1 MEAGVGRS
9 GPCRGSATCG
19 PASVDG
25 QNMARHHSGFFRAEP
40 HDSVRLF
47 LSADR
52 ATNGLVLDEIVDHHL
67 TYFSTGFVIRFRR
80 GLPRRDA
87 IHPYTAVRVGESSRS
102 EESRDG
108 TGGGHEGGSGW
119 S

>member
-80 GLPRRDA
+80 GHPRR
-87 IHPYTAVRVGESSRS
+87 RS
-102 EESRDG
+102 EEHTSELQSLMR
-108 TGGGHEGGSGW
+108 S
-119 S
+119 SYAAFCLKKKKIS

>member
-25 QNMARHHSGFFRAEP
+25 QHMARHHSGSFRAEP

-47 LSADR
+47 FSADR
-52 ATNGLVLDEIVDHHL
+52 ATNGLVMAEIVDHHL
-67 TYFSTGFVIRFRR
+67 TYFITCFVIRFRR
-80 GLPRRDA
+80 GHPRRVH
-87 IHPYTAVRVGESSRS
+87 IPPYTAVPVPDRS
-102 EESRDG
+102 EPVPA
-108 TGGGHEGGSGW
+108 
-119 S
+119 